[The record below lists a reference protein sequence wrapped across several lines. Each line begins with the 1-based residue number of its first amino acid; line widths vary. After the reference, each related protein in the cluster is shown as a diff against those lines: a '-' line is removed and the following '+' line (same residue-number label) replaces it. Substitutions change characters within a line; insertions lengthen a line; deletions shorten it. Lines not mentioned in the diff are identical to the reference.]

1 MGLKWLISARPLI
14 AVLTP
19 PPIKRQRVSLN
30 RRFAF
35 TAASLTST
43 DWSKAPSGAFLNH
56 RWTNIYLSYS
66 TINWAKVSAPPG
78 WNRRPISLVCS
89 CRQPTVQWIRT
100 KRLAWWQTL
109 GPLRPGV
116 KPLFLWGTSTMQRKV
131 DWIDVQRCR
140 ARRTAHG
147 WVESGAGARKVRL
160 LLGLAQVEFRPSW
173 APPISMPILVLS
185 SKTPDSGSN
194 VLIDPWGSPSTDQG
208 QKAFQSINKPQA
220 FIGPSHSK
228 EHPQTYATKSI
239 DIANPIRFC
248 RHVATT
254 Q

>member
-1 MGLKWLISARPLI
+1 
-14 AVLTP
+14 
-19 PPIKRQRVSLN
+19 
-30 RRFAF
+30 
-35 TAASLTST
+35 
-43 DWSKAPSGAFLNH
+43 
-56 RWTNIYLSYS
+56 
-66 TINWAKVSAPPG
+66 
-78 WNRRPISLVCS
+78 
-89 CRQPTVQWIRT
+89 
-100 KRLAWWQTL
+100 
-109 GPLRPGV
+109 V
-116 KPLFLWGTSTMQRKV
+116 KPLFLWGTPTMQRKV

-173 APPISMPILVLS
+173 APSDLDAHTCPLQQNSRQWKQRAHRSLRLS
-185 SKTPDSGSN
+185 
-194 VLIDPWGSPSTDQG
+194 IDRSRPKGLP
-208 QKAFQSINKPQA
+208 SINKPQA